1 MNLTFT
7 VLGDKVI
14 QVKTK
19 SIDIEKLYILLNEQL
34 KEFKFITDIS
44 LSNNVIHILYHP
56 LKAMEYYDTHKP
68 LNALKKQIE
77 SIGQSV
83 GKDLNHFNSEVIEEN
98 QHKYYQLHLIRASFF
113 SEVINI
119 DMNQLYNQP
128 FKVST
133 FGYYPEEV
141 IIPVELMISDDLIKE
156 SIDVQP
162 NDIYYTDMGIHLVTK
177 SYKTKGLFIGRIE
190 STTDDIQR
198 INVLDRVQ
206 FERLEDEIS

>member
-14 QVKTK
+14 QVKTQ

-34 KEFKFITDIS
+34 KEFKFIIDIS
-44 LSNNVIHILYHP
+44 LSNDVIHILYHP

-68 LNALKKQIE
+68 LNALKKKIE

-83 GKDLNHFNSEVIEEN
+83 GNDLNHFNSEVIEEN
-98 QHKYYQLHLIRASFF
+98 YHKYYQLHLISASFF

-141 IIPVELMISDDLIKE
+141 IIPVELMIGDDHINE
-156 SIDVQP
+156 SIDVKP
-162 NDIYYTDMGIHLVTK
+162 NDIYYSDMGIHLVTK
-177 SYKTKGLFIGRIE
+177 SYKTKGLLIGRIK
-190 STTDDIQR
+190 STTDEIR
-198 INVLDRVQ
+198 SINVLDRVQ
-206 FERLEDEIS
+206 FERLEDER